1 MARIEFRESPRR
13 EVNRRLKVPPEWLAE
28 WAALPPGEGWRGGAE
43 CLICGRVI
51 RDQKTATHV
60 HLLTTG
66 DLASRGEPVT
76 EEEDQ
81 GFFPVG
87 PECARRLPAAFRFP
101 PEHVFGEEVPK

>member
-1 MARIEFRESPRR
+1 MARVEFRESKRR
-13 EVNRRLKVPPEWLAE
+13 EANRRLPVPPEWLAE
-28 WAALPPGEGWRGGAE
+28 WRALPEGEGWRGGAE
-43 CLICGRVI
+43 CLICGRLI
-51 RDQKTATHV
+51 RDARAATHV

-66 DLASRGEPVT
+66 ELADKNEESIP

-101 PEHVFGEEVPK
+101 PEHVYGEVEK